1 PVLTEDRLD
10 ALLHGDQGTVDAVTD
25 DLCRAG
31 VLRSVT
37 ARRRD
42 RAWVTV
48 AAADELAAFGDR
60 VQAAVRQRA
69 NRVGW

>member
-1 PVLTEDRLD
+1 MLTEDRLD